1 MGIVRTFIHALFL
14 LVTVV
19 VISACVPQKSGE
31 KSANCPDGF
40 AFDSKSR
47 SCLAAG
53 RAPQGVSTTITLS
66 EDFTSQFVSLP
77 YTDANGDLA
86 VSCIVK
92 NPFYTSLFNIGTCSC
107 AAGVCQ
113 TQISSVTNQS
123 GEGFFS
129 YTVTDSSGE
138 SSSENVVNVKIN
150 AVNDAP
156 TLAVAN
162 PGTLLESSVAANA
175 STGTNTI
182 SVNLTAFIVGSDIE
196 TTSGSL
202 KYEVRTITS
211 GATLSGCMGAYGA
224 GASASN
230 SRSCTL
236 TVTEQSLGTIASYD
250 FGVRVFDGSSYSA
263 ESTITLTV
271 SFDLDDTPT
280 FSLSGTSNSV
290 TPTEDTAFSVSG
302 MQLSDRDSSVS
313 GASCSITSLTNL
325 MQTSACS
332 CNASGS
338 CSASFMP
345 TSDFNGTAAFSASAT
360 NSLTTSV
367 VSKSITIAAAND
379 DPVAPLV
386 NVYVLESDT
395 IDGLT
400 YTQSDVEL
408 SYGPDANYAFTQY
421 SDFRGYDVDSN
432 ITSLSNIS
440 MPSPDADVTVSCAS
454 LSNTCQFSLA
464 DGNVTGTGTYNGA
477 TIVQGAGLQ
486 TISIRARAPG
496 AFAGMSYQIIHPVGM
511 PSGGGP
517 YVSLNG
523 WALTVYASSTHT
535 LGNIVDAINNSPKA
549 KLVFAATTAVPGALT
564 SGSNTSGSI
573 NGGTNPAYVASYT
586 MNSGTKTTSLGR
598 FTISVIPV
606 NDVPVVCLPSS
617 FTYNL
622 NSINGCPEE
631 GCSGD
636 ASPIGSVTPKT
647 SGLLYYSKT
656 KGICYK
662 SNTAITNKWEVATSG
677 FIPNQA
683 INEKDQ
689 VIVTGIKLHEGG
701 GGNSDAADSL
711 TIKKPTSANF
721 SSNQLLVPDANIQF
735 YYAGVGPLTE
745 APAGSFDVTDA
756 AASSHNEDLEI
767 RITPVGTLTGT
778 STISFML
785 SDGTNEIGPISFT
798 VTVNASSAQHK
809 GWKTVA
815 ALGPEIDR
823 FNQVVG
829 TKVCSFSLD
838 KCSSGGVCTG
848 TAKPTFDADNNTD
861 GTIFWDSSNSK
872 CYYYDSAGSTV
883 ANRWVEFTSYCPI
896 TSQNVEPNCSGASC
910 YESGAPSFTPASVG
924 SSYVDS
930 LTGECYRS
938 VGTSSSSDWKRYMG
952 SGSVTLS
959 WESFNLS
966 GSGLITGFNV
976 YRRLKYSSI
985 SFDYKRPIN
994 KTPLA
999 SSATSYIDN
1008 PTNSFTPPLQGAVY
1022 EYEVRPIINSIPTQT
1037 NEVYKRMRVI
1047 VPNVNQAFVH
1057 RDVVNKRI
1065 CTMIAATDIDSS
1077 NHNRCTYTGFG
1088 SSVIGNLAYY
1098 DVGKDFIVDRFE
1110 LGCNYSKSGCATSDG
1125 ACIGID
1131 APAGA
1136 ANMGAL
1142 YYQRS
1147 NGTCHYY
1154 NGVWQAFN
1162 SVPIGAN
1169 LDITQRSPEADEQP
1183 LNSSGLPP
1191 LVNLDWSQADSV
1203 CSNRLIVTGN
1213 PFTAS
1218 AEYIQGIKTGSEI
1231 TPTLPTR
1238 KQQIG
1243 YSLWDSTSLSSSTI
1257 TTREAGL
1264 SLNSSAK
1271 CNSSQ
1276 ASGLTGGYSDSDTPD
1291 SSSIYSLP
1299 GTASSNI
1306 RSLATGNA
1314 YTSTCSS
1321 IFGVRDHIGNVK
1333 EWLKTG
1339 IECDYAGAS
1348 GVNECQGLTGLDPD
1362 FIPLGGVAPNEPVKN
1377 YVLNNVI
1384 GYCGED
1390 TNNNDIC
1397 DDTPITSWLLK
1408 NGNSFGVNVQSFNV
1422 PMGLPLLSSLTTSF
1436 RPLSESFD
1444 TGDLYNPN
1452 TDDCDNNLVTD
1463 TVDGLTCSYVTKY
1476 ATAINSP
1483 SLTVSDLHED
1493 GVAFNIANILADSTL
1508 KRGFMAAGGSYLDGN
1523 GAGVWAFETVPDEA
1537 TRPDV
1542 GVRCL
1547 IEVDESDYQ

>member
-1 MGIVRTFIHALFL
+1 MGIVRTFIQSL
-14 LVTVV
+14 LLLMTIV

-31 KSANCPDGF
+31 KKANCPDGF
-40 AFDSKSR
+40 SFDSKSR

-53 RAPQGVSTTITLS
+53 RAPQGVSSTINLS
-66 EDFTSQFVSLP
+66 EDFSTQFVDLP

-86 VSCIVK
+86 VSCTVS
-92 NPFYTSLFNIGTCSC
+92 NPFYTSLFNISGCSC

-113 TQISSVTNQS
+113 TLLSSVSNQS

-129 YTVTDSSGE
+129 YTVTDATGE
-138 SSSENVVNVKIN
+138 SSTENVVNVKVA

-162 PGTLLESSVAANA
+162 PGTLLESSNAANSA
-175 STGTNTI
+175 TGTNTI
-182 SVNLTAFIVGSDIE
+182 SVNLTSFIVGADVE
-196 TTSGSL
+196 TTSASL
-202 KYEVRTITS
+202 KYEVRSITS
-211 GATLSGCMGAYGA
+211 GASLSGCMGTYGA

-236 TVTEQSLGTIASYD
+236 TVTEQSLGTTSTYD
-250 FGVRVFDGSSYSA
+250 FGVRVFDGTDYSA

-271 SFDLDDTPT
+271 TFDLDDTPT

-290 TPTEDTAFSVSG
+290 TPTEDTAFTVSG
-302 MQLSDRDSSVS
+302 MQLTDRDSTVS

-338 CSASFMP
+338 CQVSFMP
-345 TSDFNGTAAFSASAT
+345 TSDFNGTSAFSATGT
-360 NSLTTSV
+360 NSQTTSV

-395 IDGLT
+395 IEGLT
-400 YTQSDVEL
+400 YTESDVEL
-408 SYGPDANYAFTQY
+408 SYGPDANYAFSQY

-440 MPSPDADVTVSCAS
+440 MASPHADVTVSCAA
-454 LSNTCQFSLA
+454 LSNTCQFALA
-464 DGNVTGTGTYNGA
+464 DGNATGTGTYNGA
-477 TIVQGAGLQ
+477 TVVQGAGLQ
-486 TISIRARAPG
+486 TISLRARAPG
-496 AFAGMSYQIIHPVGM
+496 AFTGMSYQIVHPVGL

-523 WALTVYASSTHT
+523 WALTVYASTTHT

-549 KLVFAATTAVPGALT
+549 KLVFAATTASPSALT
-564 SGSNTSGSI
+564 SGTDTSGSI
-573 NGGTNPAYVASYT
+573 NGGTDPAYVASYT

-598 FTISVIPV
+598 FTISVIGV
-606 NDVPVVCLPSS
+606 NDVPVICLPSA

-622 NSINGCPEE
+622 NSVNGCPEE
-631 GCSGD
+631 GCFGD
-636 ASPIGSVTPKT
+636 ATPIGNVTPKT
-647 SGLLYYSKT
+647 SGLLYYSKD

-662 SNTAITNKWEVATSG
+662 SNTAISNKWEVATSG
-677 FIPNQA
+677 FIPDQS

-689 VIVTGIKLHEGG
+689 IIISGIKLHEGG
-701 GGNSDAADSL
+701 GGSSDASDSL
-711 TIKKPTSANF
+711 AIKKPTSSNF
-721 SSNQLLVPDANIQF
+721 SSNQLLIPDANIQF

-745 APAGSFDVTDA
+745 SPAGTFDVTDA
-756 AASSHNEDLEI
+756 GASAHNEDLEI
-767 RITPVGTLTGT
+767 RITPVGTLSGS
-778 STISFML
+778 STISLML
-785 SDGTNEIGPISFT
+785 SDGTNEIGPITFT

-815 ALGPEIDR
+815 ALGPELDR

-838 KCSSGGVCTG
+838 KCSSGGLCTG
-848 TAKPTFDADNNTD
+848 TAKPTIDADNNTN
-861 GTIFWDSSNSK
+861 GTIFWDSTNSK
-872 CYYYDSAGSTV
+872 CYYYDSSGSTV
-883 ANRWVEFTSYCPI
+883 AARWIEFTSYCPV
-896 TSQNVEPNCSGASC
+896 TSQSVEPNCSGASC
-910 YESGAPSFTPASVG
+910 YESGAPSFTPAAIG

-930 LTGECYRS
+930 LTGDCYRS
-938 VGTSSSSDWKRYMG
+938 VGTSSSSDWKRYMA

-959 WESFNLS
+959 WESFTLS
-966 GSGLITGFNV
+966 GTGVISGFNV
-976 YRRLKYSSI
+976 YRRLNDSSV
-985 SFDYKRPIN
+985 SFNYKKPIN

-999 SSATSYIDN
+999 SSATSYVDN
-1008 PTNSFTPPLQGAVY
+1008 PTNSFAPPLQGAVY

-1057 RDVVNKRI
+1057 RDVVNKKI
-1065 CTMIAATDIDSS
+1065 CTMIAATDTDSS

-1088 SSVIGNLAYY
+1088 SSVSGNSAYY
-1098 DVGKDFIVDRFE
+1098 DVGKDFIVDRYE

-1131 APAGA
+1131 PPTGA

-1147 NGTCHYY
+1147 SGTCHYY
-1154 NGVWQAFN
+1154 NGVWQALN
-1162 SVPIGAN
+1162 SVPIGSN
-1169 LDITQRSPEADEQP
+1169 LDITQRSPESDEQP

-1191 LVNLDWSQADSV
+1191 LVNLDWAQADSV
-1203 CSNRLIVTGN
+1203 CTNRLSVTGN

-1218 AEYIQGIKTGSEI
+1218 REYIQGIKTGS
-1231 TPTLPTR
+1231 TLTSKLPSR

-1243 YSLWDSTSLSSSTI
+1243 YSLWDTATLSTSTI

-1306 RSLATGNA
+1306 RSLATGNS

-1321 IFGVRDHIGNVK
+1321 IFGVRDHVGNVK
-1333 EWLKTG
+1333 EWLSTG
-1339 IECDYAGAS
+1339 IECDFTGSS
-1348 GVNECQGLTGLDPD
+1348 GVNECRGLTALDSD
-1362 FIPLGGVAPNEPVKN
+1362 FIPLGGNDPQITN
-1377 YVLNNVI
+1377 YLLNNEV

-1390 TNNNDIC
+1390 TNNNGIC

-1422 PMGLPLLSSLTTSF
+1422 PMGLPLLSSITTTF
-1436 RPLSESFD
+1436 LPLSVDFD
-1444 TGDLYNPN
+1444 LADLYSSA
-1452 TDDCDNNLVTD
+1452 TDDCDNSSI
-1463 TVDGLTCSYVTKY
+1463 VDIADSPSPQCSYVTKF

-1523 GAGVWAFETVPDEA
+1523 GSGVWAFETVPDEA